1 MCDKDEIIKLIDDLK
16 KDKTGDVLG
25 FVKDFLTNVDLTEN
39 SRDFNI
45 VILSNLAEY
54 RTCSLR
60 EQNNDATKEET
71 EDKFMIFID
80 TLASATKK
88 SGASESFLKNEYVKA
103 LIKTYHDNED
113 EIELTPIS
121 KQMKLDS

>member
-1 MCDKDEIIKLIDDLK
+1 M
-16 KDKTGDVLG
+16 
-25 FVKDFLTNVDLTEN
+25 
-39 SRDFNI
+39 S
-45 VILSNLAEY
+45 
-54 RTCSLR
+54 
-60 EQNNDATKEET
+60 
-71 EDKFMIFID
+71 FID

-121 KQMKLDS
+121 KQMKLES

>member
-1 MCDKDEIIKLIDDLK
+1 M
-16 KDKTGDVLG
+16 LG

-71 EDKFMIFID
+71 EDKFMSFID

-88 SGASESFLKNEYVKA
+88 VVHQKVF
-103 LIKTYHDNED
+103 
-113 EIELTPIS
+113 
-121 KQMKLDS
+121 